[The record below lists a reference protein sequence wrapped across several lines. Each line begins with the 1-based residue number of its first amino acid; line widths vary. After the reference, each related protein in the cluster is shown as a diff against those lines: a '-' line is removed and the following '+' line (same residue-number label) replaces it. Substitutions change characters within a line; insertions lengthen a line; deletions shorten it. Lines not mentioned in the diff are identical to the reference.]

1 MGLRVAHADSG
12 SRAETNHQGQPGLL
26 VWVPQA
32 GRGDDDLDFA
42 CCCLGRTLL
51 CGEMRFRSMMVRQ
64 GPLEKQV
71 VEKEAEATKE
81 EAALYSSGC
90 GRC

>member
-1 MGLRVAHADSG
+1 
-12 SRAETNHQGQPGLL
+12 
-26 VWVPQA
+26 
-32 GRGDDDLDFA
+32 
-42 CCCLGRTLL
+42 
-51 CGEMRFRSMMVRQ
+51 MMVRQ